1 MRCPHTRCAEGPELG
16 PELDVPVLDYVLLFA
31 LFLACLAP
39 VFLLR

>member
-1 MRCPHTRCAEGPELG
+1 MRWFDTRFADGPD
-16 PELDVPVLDYVLLFA
+16 PDPPVLDYLLLIA